1 MANEPDDELHRLKEV
16 ADANAKKAMADTQA
30 KHAKVIEATAREG
43 MHKQQLEAQPM
54 RPESKPLEASQFQ
67 TDYERRQAAEAKR
80 EAIRLAARA
89 NEPGAVA
96 REAARE
102 ENNAHVWQKPTQVE
116 AASSPQQ
123 ARQTEEHDAIRRAQ
137 QAATLRRQQAQRV
150 TLPTSTSITA
160 VQEAARLR
168 REQEAVV
175 VSEQRQRAIEG
186 QHARRAAL
194 GAQRYDPL
202 RETSDRRATQAA
214 RDGGRET
221 SDRVAR
227 QQNRELTSEDME
239 LRQSRKNSGKTRDRE
254 QEM

>member
-1 MANEPDDELHRLKEV
+1 MANEQDEELRRLTDI
-16 ADANAKKAMADTQA
+16 ADANAKKAIADVQA
-30 KHAKVIEATAREG
+30 KHAKVIEATARDG
-43 MHKQQLEAQPM
+43 MHKQQLEAQ
-54 RPESKPLEASQFQ
+54 RLQKTQ
-67 TDYERRQAAEAKR
+67 TQLDYERRQAAEAKR

-102 ENNAHVWQKPTQVE
+102 ENNAHVFQKPKQVE
-116 AASSPQQ
+116 AAPAAQEQ
-123 ARQTEEHDAIRRAQ
+123 HDAIRQTQ
-137 QAATLRRQQAQRV
+137 QAAALRRQQTQGV
-150 TLPTSTSITA
+150 TLPTSTSIAA

-175 VSEQRQRAIEG
+175 LSEQRQRALEG

-202 RETSDRRATQAA
+202 RETTDRRAAQGA
-214 RDGGRET
+214 RDSGRET

-227 QQNRELTSEDME
+227 QQNRELTSEDTE
-239 LRQSRKNSGKTRDRE
+239 LRQSRKNSGKTRDNERE
-254 QEM
+254 M